1 MKRTGK
7 WAALWALASVAV
19 ANPAQA
25 CWTNAEQDAAKVAN
39 LNMMMMVS
47 ALRCRKG
54 PDDFL
59 ADYNRFVKNNNP
71 VIGSQ
76 NAAVRSH
83 FVRIGG
89 AKSADAAMDKFIIGI
104 ANSYGGGHDR
114 LGCGELKIVAQEL
127 SRTGH
132 NTGSLLAIAKDN
144 VDEFALSGG
153 NCSVNIAS
161 R

>member
-1 MKRTGK
+1 MTKTGK
-7 WAALWALASVAV
+7 AAALSAVTAMIIAS
-19 ANPAQA
+19 PAQS

-59 ADYNRFVKNNNP
+59 AEYNRFVKNNNP

-76 NAAVRSH
+76 NATVRSH
-83 FVRIGG
+83 FARINGNG
-89 AKSADAAMDKFIIGI
+89 NADAAMDKFIIGI

-114 LGCGELKIVAQEL
+114 LGCNELKQVAQDL
-127 SRTGH
+127 SRGGH
-132 NTGSLLAIAKDN
+132 NAGSLLAIAREN
-144 VDEFALSGG
+144 VDEAPLSGG
-153 NCSVNIAS
+153 NCPVNIAS

>member
-1 MKRTGK
+1 MIQTGK
-7 WAALWALASVAV
+7 VAALCALALSIIAV
-19 ANPAQA
+19 PAQA
-25 CWTNAEQDAAKVAN
+25 CWTSAEQDAAKVAN
-39 LNMMMMVS
+39 LNMMMMVT

-83 FVRIGG
+83 FARIGG
-89 AKSADAAMDKFIIGI
+89 AKSADAAMDKFIIAI

-114 LGCGELKIVAQEL
+114 LGCGELKMVAQEL

-132 NTGSLLAIAKDN
+132 NAGSLLAIAKDN

>member
-1 MKRTGK
+1 MIRTGK
-7 WAALWALASVAV
+7 VAALCALAVSMIAV
-19 ANPAQA
+19 PAQA
-25 CWTNAEQDAAKVAN
+25 CWTSAEQDAAKVAS

-59 ADYNRFVKNNNP
+59 ADYNRFVTNNNP

-83 FVRIGG
+83 FARIGG

-114 LGCGELKIVAQEL
+114 LGCGELKMVAQEL

-132 NTGSLLAIAKDN
+132 NAGSLLAIAKDN

>member
-1 MKRTGK
+1 MIRTGK
-7 WAALWALASVAV
+7 LATLCALAATMT
-19 ANPAQA
+19 AGQAQA

-59 ADYNRFVKNNNP
+59 GDYNRFVKNNNP

-83 FVRIGG
+83 FARINGNG
-89 AKSADAAMDKFIIGI
+89 NADAAMDKFIIGI
-104 ANSYGGGHDR
+104 ANSYGGGHHRFGCAQLR
-114 LGCGELKIVAQEL
+114 LLAQDL
-127 SRTGH
+127 SVDDH
-132 NTGSLLAIAKDN
+132 SVGSLLVIAKET
-144 VDEFALSGG
+144 VEEFPLSGG
-153 NCSVNIAS
+153 NCPVNVAS